1 MPDDD
6 LDLEPLE
13 RAAAALEEALALV
26 AAHRG
31 AKEERALLRDGAIQ
45 RFEFGFELAW
55 KTLRRY
61 LKVHGLERV
70 DGLTN
75 RELFRLGV
83 AHGLLESAEP
93 WIVFLRHRNLTSH
106 LYDDAI
112 ADRVFASAA
121 PFLLALQ
128 RMLRAMGE
136 AGG

>member
-1 MPDDD
+1 MAQDD
-6 LDLEPLE
+6 LDLEPLA
-13 RAAAALEEALALV
+13 RAADALDEALALV

-31 AKEERALLRDGAIQ
+31 SAEERALLRDGAIQ

-61 LKVHGLERV
+61 LRVYGLERV

-83 AHGLLESAEP
+83 SNGVLDDVEP

-106 LYDDAI
+106 LYDEAT
-112 ADRVFASAA
+112 AATVFASAQ
-121 PFLLALQ
+121 PFSDALR
-128 RMLRAMGE
+128 RMLGAIE
-136 AGG
+136 AARS